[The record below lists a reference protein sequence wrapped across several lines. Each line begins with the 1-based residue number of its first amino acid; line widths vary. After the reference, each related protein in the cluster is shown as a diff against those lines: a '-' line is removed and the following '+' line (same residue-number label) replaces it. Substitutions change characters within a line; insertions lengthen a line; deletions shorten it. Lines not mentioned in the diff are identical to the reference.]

1 MTASTAFAEIG
12 YRVEDG
18 DIGYAGSSHASF
30 VARSVPR
37 VAHIRATPAGDAA
50 LARIRALLS
59 KNRTDQ
65 PRRAPVRSASYVTA
79 RAVFF
84 QES

>member
-1 MTASTAFAEIG
+1 MSTSAAFAEIG

-18 DIGYAGSSHASF
+18 DIGYAGSSHLSY
-30 VARSVPR
+30 VARQVPR
-37 VAHIRATPAGDAA
+37 VAHIRATAAGDAE

-59 KNRTDQ
+59 KHRTDQ
-65 PRRAPVRSASYVTA
+65 PRRAPARSASLVTA

>member
-1 MTASTAFAEIG
+1 MTSAAFAEIG

-18 DIGYAGSSHASF
+18 DLGYAGTTHASF
-30 VARSVPR
+30 VARHVPR
-37 VAHIRATPAGDAA
+37 VAHIRATAAGDAA

-59 KNRTDQ
+59 KPRTNQ
-65 PRRAPVRSASYVTA
+65 PRRAPVRSASIVTA
-79 RAVFF
+79 RAAFF

>member
-1 MTASTAFAEIG
+1 MSTSAAFAEIG

-18 DIGYAGSSHASF
+18 DIGYAGSSHLSY
-30 VARSVPR
+30 VARQVPR
-37 VAHIRATPAGDAA
+37 VAHIRATAAGDAE

-59 KNRTDQ
+59 KYRTNQ
-65 PRRAPVRSASYVTA
+65 RRAPARSASIITA
-79 RAVFF
+79 RAAFF